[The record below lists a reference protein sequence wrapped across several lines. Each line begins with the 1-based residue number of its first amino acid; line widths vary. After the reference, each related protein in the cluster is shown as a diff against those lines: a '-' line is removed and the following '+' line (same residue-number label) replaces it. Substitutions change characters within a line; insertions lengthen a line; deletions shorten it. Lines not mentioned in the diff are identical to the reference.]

1 MDSFRA
7 HLNQYEPSKLESVLQ
22 TVMKKLV
29 STLSRQHDI
38 QYEFGPEFMEY
49 TAQKAAGVL
58 QQTHL
63 KPLSE
68 IFTSE

>member
-1 MDSFRA
+1 
-7 HLNQYEPSKLESVLQ
+7 
-22 TVMKKLV
+22 MKKLV

-49 TAQKAAGVL
+49 TVQKAAGIL

-63 KPLSE
+63 KPILE
-68 IFTSE
+68 IFTSEQLDKIPVDNKVGQNYLG